1 MTKKTNS
8 YFFVDFPNQK
18 IWGTKTGFE
27 KAGRGVKAYYL
38 ELSKLM
44 KKHPTFTCA
53 VKEMDVKSAKPKNTL
68 KGLNFALMRRYFV
81 ALMDNSAELLRELD
95 SRIEKAKELKLP
107 AYPTTK
113 KWFLSVADPEGK
125 GFDVNEALEKIL
137 EAETKKAILNATK
150 ENVRLEEAE
159 LKAAS

>member
-68 KGLNFALMRRYFV
+68 KGLNFDLMRRYFV
-81 ALMDNSAELLRELD
+81 ALMDNSDDLLRELD
-95 SRIEKAKELKLP
+95 SRMENAKDLKLP
-107 AYPTTK
+107 VYPKTK
-113 KWFLSVADPEGK
+113 KWFLSVVDPDGK

-137 EAETKKAILNATK
+137 EAETKKSLSSPKSAEDTK
-150 ENVRLEEAE
+150 LEAV
-159 LKAAS
+159 A